1 MNLKLKD
8 LGFTSLINKLGDN
21 YSIHSVKREVLDS
34 IYFISSEMMIS
45 TLSISIIFDLM
56 IKIQSRT
63 FQSCLMGL
71 LTVAQ

>member
-21 YSIHSVKREVLDS
+21 NSIHSVKREVLDS
-34 IYFISSEMMIS
+34 IYCISSEMRIS
-45 TLSISIIFDLM
+45 TLSISIIFDLL